1 MPTLKSKRTL
11 LLLLVATL
19 CTMGSHALAESQAD
33 KFYQQLVANG
43 GRYQD
48 ETLQT
53 YVTELGERLVAVSPM
68 AGEKFTFTVVD
79 SADINAYA
87 MADNYVYINRGMLTF
102 MRNEAQLVAVLA
114 HEVAHITLD
123 HVAGSRGA
131 MLGAHLLS
139 FVLGAIANSN
149 DVYYAGVAY
158 AESIRSGHGR
168 ENELDADSEGA
179 KYMAAIGYPPREM
192 INMLS
197 LMKDYEQMLKNQ
209 ARQRGISRPVY
220 HGLFASHPR
229 NDARLRNAVLPAGN
243 SDSAVQFSS
252 ENTEQRYR
260 LMTDGLIWGD
270 NFVDKVAP
278 PNRYSDLVERVRIDF
293 PLEWQHAGT
302 LQNGGVTAQP
312 KGATE
317 TSQKSTS
324 QPPAS
329 ENEKLAPI
337 IVESDQASLTL
348 TAQTRTLQTPEE
360 YLYNQLGLGQL
371 QQGRAITP
379 AKLSGYSGILFDAQ
393 GNPYQRIALVYH
405 RYNAYLIV
413 GEVAAELRNSE
424 EFNAIDTL
432 FMQSIETFRPIS
444 QREIS
449 GQKPHRIAY
458 VKANSNSTIANI
470 GAELGLSASEQDELR
485 LINGLYP
492 RGEPEAGD
500 WLRIFHR

>member
-139 FVLGAIANSN
+139 FVLGALANSN

-243 SDSAVQFSS
+243 SDSSEHFSV
-252 ENTEQRYR
+252 EDTEQRYR
-260 LMTDGLIWGD
+260 LMTNGMIWGD

-278 PNRYSDLVERVRIDF
+278 PYRYSDLVERVRIDF
-293 PLEWQHAGT
+293 PSNWQHTGT
-302 LQNGGVTAQP
+302 LQGSGVTAQP
-312 KGATE
+312 KNAAE
-317 TSQKSTS
+317 NDQTSTKEAVASEDQTAPVMDLASDSASLALTS
-324 QPPAS
+324 QP
-329 ENEKLAPI
+329 
-337 IVESDQASLTL
+337 
-348 TAQTRTLQTPEE
+348 RTMQTPEE

-379 AKLSGYSGILFDAQ
+379 AKLSGYSGILLDAQ
-393 GNPYQRIALVYH
+393 GNPYQRIALIYH

-424 EFNAIDTL
+424 DFKAVDKL

-444 QREIS
+444 QREIN
-449 GQKPHRIAY
+449 GQKPYRIAY

-470 GAELGLSASEQDELR
+470 GDELDLSANQKDELR

-500 WLRIFHR
+500 WLRIFRR